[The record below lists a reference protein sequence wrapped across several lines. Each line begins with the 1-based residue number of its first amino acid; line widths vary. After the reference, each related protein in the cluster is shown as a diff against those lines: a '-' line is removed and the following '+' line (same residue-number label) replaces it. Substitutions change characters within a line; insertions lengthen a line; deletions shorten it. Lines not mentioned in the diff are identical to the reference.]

1 MGSIKNNLRFMGAK
15 VVKKQQNRA
24 SFYIFNNFVNI
35 SPIVQSNLERFYNG
49 KFFKLNSGH
58 KNLFSKFIL
67 GYKTK
72 KAIL

>member
-1 MGSIKNNLRFMGAK
+1 MGVK

-24 SFYIFNNFVNI
+24 SFYIFDNFINI
-35 SPIVQSNLERFYNG
+35 LVTVQSNLERFYNG
-49 KFFKLNSGH
+49 QFFKLNFGH